1 GSQDRPGAHQPTR
14 HQHRGDPH
22 CSASGDARAA
32 LTGPLRRDVPAA
44 RVRRPPGCALRPG
57 WLAPAESAY
66 QSEAAQGHAEP
77 VLVPA
82 GFAPAP
88 VRVLPPSPAFSR
100 AHATPDMAFSPEAPG
115 PVRALGGH
123 SGWVVEEVIDFED
136 VQEFYGEDLEFPDCA
151 VHPAISEEC
160 GVPRIRECL
169 RDGLAEA
176 RCLPGGLLGRCYEM
190 CTVWEDVEEE
200 S

>member
-1 GSQDRPGAHQPTR
+1 AAHRTALGRTNRHAISTGAIPTAVPVAMPALPSRGLFGGMFQQPEY
-14 HQHRGDPH
+14 G
-22 CSASGDARAA
+22 A
-32 LTGPLRRDVPAA
+32 
-44 RVRRPPGCALRPG
+44 PPVAHFG
-57 WLAPAESAY
+57 
-66 QSEAAQGHAEP
+66 QAAQGHAEP